1 IENEMSTKLA
11 SKMGITSARVLRQA
25 DEYVRLSLVKCTGLG
40 ITTGTSKAVICLELV
55 ATSMKFPL
63 DKVRFFFLNMTSNY
77 PGVGDLT
84 VQFGC
89 MDAIKVAT
97 QNGENLKSNV
107 DLSKPLFTTA
117 ALNAACECLKI
128 KVDRKLLASSGA
140 KKGIFD
146 RLCTQFQKL
155 GQDICSKPTSQ
166 KQQKEDSEECA
177 TQDYEEWKPKNLW
190 KMHLKPIHKS

>member
-63 DKVRFFFLNMTSNY
+63 DKPVNQITKC
-77 PGVGDLT
+77 PGVAQVT
-84 VQFGC
+84 SS
-89 MDAIKVAT
+89 IK
-97 QNGENLKSNV
+97 NGENLKNV

-117 ALNAACECLKI
+117 ALNAACE
-128 KVDRKLLASSGA
+128 
-140 KKGIFD
+140 
-146 RLCTQFQKL
+146 
-155 GQDICSKPTSQ
+155 
-166 KQQKEDSEECA
+166 
-177 TQDYEEWKPKNLW
+177 
-190 KMHLKPIHKS
+190 